1 MLVVIALWVV
11 LVTGYGYATVSA
23 KLALPPSPEL
33 YTNSA
38 GFQALSF
45 VFAKVP
51 ALVVL
56 LFTVLGFQ
64 VLFLHAQP
72 PPTISLSGRRLM
84 RRTLYLGIAVICA
97 LLMWFMFTTDVQYNP
112 WFQYDEQLVL
122 HFLKTRLPIYA
133 VVLALVLSGELWWLR
148 SRAS

>member
-1 MLVVIALWVV
+1 
-11 LVTGYGYATVSA
+11 
-23 KLALPPSPEL
+23 
-33 YTNSA
+33 
-38 GFQALSF
+38 
-45 VFAKVP
+45 
-51 ALVVL
+51 
-56 LFTVLGFQ
+56 
-64 VLFLHAQP
+64 
-72 PPTISLSGRRLM
+72 M